1 MYSLDIQD
9 EIYKLVN
16 KKTNMKKK
24 ILIVGALIVLTFIA
38 LFFNPLEY
46 ISTDKISTFISSFG
60 IFGPLVFGLL
70 YIIISLFGISA
81 AALTILAGVLF
92 SLPVAMSVVVISA
105 TIVATLGFLISRYF
119 SKYLP
124 NKGSKLVKKIEEKC
138 EKNGFLAIAVLRLLF
153 LPYMPLS
160 YAAGLVKKLK
170 LRDFVLATF
179 LTNIFG
185 SFFFIFL
192 GYSLTKS
199 LPYVIVAIILLI
211 GFFQIPKLLKKKS

>member
-1 MYSLDIQD
+1 MNQ
-9 EIYKLVN
+9 
-16 KKTNMKKK
+16 K
-24 ILIVGALIVLTFIA
+24 ILIGLILGILTIIA
-38 LFFNPLEY
+38 LFFNPLEF
-46 ISTDKISTFISSFG
+46 ISTDKISSFISSFG
-60 IFGPLVFGLL
+60 VFGPLVFGLL
-70 YIIISLFGISA
+70 YISISLFGISA

-92 SLPVAMSVVVISA
+92 SLPVAMSVVVVSA

-124 NKGSKLVKKIEEKC
+124 KKESKLVKKIEEKC
-138 EKNGFLAIAVLRLLF
+138 ERNGFLGIAVLRLLF

-211 GFFQIPKLLKKKS
+211 GFFQIPKLIKKNS

>member
-1 MYSLDIQD
+1 
-9 EIYKLVN
+9 
-16 KKTNMKKK
+16 MKKK
-24 ILIVGALIVLTFIA
+24 IIAISVLIVLTIIA

-46 ISTDKISTFISSFG
+46 ISTDKISSFISSFG
-60 IFGPLVFGLL
+60 VFGPLVFGLL

-119 SKYLP
+119 SKYLS
-124 NKGSKLVKKIEEKC
+124 NKESKLVKKVEEKC
-138 EKNGFLAIAVLRLLF
+138 EKNGFLAIAILRLLF

-170 LRDFVLATF
+170 LKDFVLATF

-199 LPYVIVAIILLI
+199 LPYVIVAILLLI